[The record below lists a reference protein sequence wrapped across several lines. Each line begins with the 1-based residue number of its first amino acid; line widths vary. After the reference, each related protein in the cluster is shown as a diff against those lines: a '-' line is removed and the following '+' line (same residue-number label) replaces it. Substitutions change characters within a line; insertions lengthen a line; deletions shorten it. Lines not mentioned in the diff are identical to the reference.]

1 MSRFIPKGL
10 VAVLLAFV
18 AAMAEA
24 APVLVDD
31 AWVAARLDDPN
42 VVLVDMSDPTQYLR
56 FHLPGAVHLPYD
68 AIVKKP
74 PAARFPTRLSDAEL
88 AALLGNVGIAR
99 DRHVVLYDD
108 MGGLNAARLF
118 WELERIGHPKVSVLD
133 GGLVTWVLN
142 GRRVVNEPVTRAPT
156 TYTLDG
162 PGRDNEAT
170 LAEVRSAAEG
180 HSPLLLDVRSDE
192 EYAGSPREPRSGHV
206 PGAKLWSWDRALD
219 LPRGFARRPPA
230 ALQPTLESLGVKKD
244 RPVITYCR
252 SGHRAAQTYLTL
264 RSLGYDKVKVYA
276 NSMNEYAAHADAP
289 LKKGREP

>member
-1 MSRFIPKGL
+1 MPRFIGRGL
-10 VAVLLAFV
+10 VAVFLGLV

-31 AWVAARLDDPN
+31 AWVAARMDDPG
-42 VVLVDMSDPTQYLR
+42 VVLVDMSDPMQYLR

-68 AIVKKP
+68 AITRKS
-74 PAARFPTRLSDAEL
+74 AAAKFSTRPSDAEL
-88 AALLGNVGIAR
+88 AALLGDLGIAR
-99 DRHVVLYDD
+99 NQHVVIYDD
-108 MGGLNAARLF
+108 TGGLNAARLF

-142 GRRVVNEPVTRAPT
+142 GRRVVNDSVTRAPV
-156 TYTLDG
+156 TYQLDG
-162 PGRDNEAT
+162 LGRDNEASF
-170 LAEVRSAAEG
+170 ADVRRATEG
-180 HSPLLLDVRSDE
+180 ERPVLLDVRSPE
-192 EYAGSPREPRSGHV
+192 EYAGSPKEPRSGHI
-206 PGAKLWSWDRALD
+206 PGARLWRWDQSLD
-219 LPRGFARRPPA
+219 VARGFALREPA
-230 ALQPTLESLGVKKD
+230 ALRPTLEILGVRKD

-276 NSMNEYAAHADAP
+276 NSMNEYAADANAP